1 MSFRKIISSKLKSY
15 SQRTSEITD
24 LKNALA
30 EQKAE
35 TNKYKEMQLFPQGHY
50 YSPILNA
57 SKAATDSSLTLEQV
71 AKANISFNLESQS
84 SLFVD

>member
-1 MSFRKIISSKLKSY
+1 MGFRKIISSKLKSY

-35 TNKYKEMQLFPQGHY
+35 TNKYKEMQLFPPGHY
-50 YSPILNA
+50 YSPILDA
-57 SKAATDSSLTLEQV
+57 IKDATDSSLTLR
-71 AKANISFNLESQS
+71 ASCKSKYFI
-84 SLFVD
+84 